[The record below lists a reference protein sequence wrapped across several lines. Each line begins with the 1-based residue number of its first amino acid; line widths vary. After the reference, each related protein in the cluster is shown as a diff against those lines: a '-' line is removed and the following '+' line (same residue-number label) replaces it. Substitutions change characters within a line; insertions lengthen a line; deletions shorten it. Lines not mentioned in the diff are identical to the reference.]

1 MRKNNIFKILT
12 LIVLML
18 LITTLTFTFVACN
31 DDDTDTPPTPSV
43 DDVDEGI
50 DWSFL
55 NGKSD
60 RVILFI
66 GDGMGENHIKATEA
80 YYEKELFFDDLPL
93 AGMMTTSCRS
103 QFQATDS
110 AAAASAMATG
120 EKFQRG
126 HVAYENSRNYKSISE
141 YAKEHGKGVGI
152 VTTDLISGAT
162 PAGFSAHS
170 LSRSDKAKIIEGQ
183 LESNIDIF
191 LGAGLNTASGEDVNY
206 SMYKEQ
212 FEGKGYTFCSK
223 YSELG
228 LESNKIIGAFSQ
240 TANYTSTDETPTLQ
254 QLACFAVDFLEEK
267 YPNGYF
273 LMVEGAHIDKRSSDK
288 DIFGMMEHLDE
299 FDNAIEAVSDKIADK
314 DNYSMIVTSDHEC
327 GGLQYNGETKDEIN
341 DNMFSVTY
349 HTMVDVRYYTNFK
362 LKGEDVDTMPDHID
376 NTDIFR
382 ICYSLLIGT
391 AE

>member
-1 MRKNNIFKILT
+1 MKNKRSFRFLT
-12 LIVLML
+12 VAVML
-18 LITTLTFTFVACN
+18 LLIASLAFALVACN
-31 DDDTDTPPTPSV
+31 EDDTSDTPNVPV

-55 NGKSD
+55 NGQSD

-66 GDGMGENHIKATEA
+66 GDGMGENHIKVTEA
-80 YYEKELFFDDLPL
+80 YYEKELYFDDWTL
-93 AGMMTTSCRS
+93 AGMVTTSCKS

-126 HVAYENSRNYKSISE
+126 HVAYENSKPYKSITE
-141 YAKEHGKGVGI
+141 YAKELGKGVGI

-170 LSRSDKAKIIEGQ
+170 LARSDKATIIESQ
-183 LESNIDIF
+183 LESNVDIF
-191 LGAGLNTASGEDVNY
+191 LGAGLNTAPDEDVNY
-206 SMYKEQ
+206 SMYQAQ
-212 FEGKGYTFCSK
+212 FEAKGYTFCSK
-223 YSELG
+223 YSDL
-228 LESNKIIGAFSQ
+228 SVDSDKIIGAFSQ

-288 DIFGMMEHLDE
+288 DIFGMMEYLDE
-299 FDNAIEAVSDKIADK
+299 FDNAIEAVSEKMVNV
-314 DNYSMIVTSDHEC
+314 DNYSMIVTADHEC
-327 GGLQYNGETKDEIN
+327 GGLQYNGETKDQIN

-349 HTMVDVRYYTNFK
+349 HTKVDVRYYTNFS
-362 LKGEDVDTMPDHID
+362 LKTAGNVTMPTQID

-382 ICYSLLIGT
+382 ICYALLINI
-391 AE
+391 AK